1 TVNHPQG
8 LATGQGN
15 LYVADTE
22 NNLIRAI
29 DLSSFDVTTIVGTG
43 ETSNDR
49 GGARALARLADAYVD
64 DAFGA
69 AHRAHATTEGVAHE
83 LPAVAGLLLEDEV
96 STLSGLLR
104 EPSRPFVVLLGGAK
118 VSDKI
123 DVIDASTGGT
133 NEGRLYSY
141 GANGASDRAFGSLA
155 SGSTG
160 TIDRGI
166 RLINGTGMT
175 LTQFMLQYDGEQWR
189 MGTNNDAINSLAVAY
204 RFFAPATGSLDAAG
218 YLDLPWAAFDSPR
231 VNTDP
236 GSAFSLDGNA
246 PINREAEITAWVGPI
261 DWMPDDELWIRFR
274 DLNDGGFD
282 HGLGVDDFR
291 FEAVPEPSTIGLL
304 AVGVLWLGVWRFRR
318 RGARS
323 VG

>member
-1 TVNHPQG
+1 MTKIRLGSALLVVQCFGAWIAPISAQVNYNSVGETLVETFDALP
-8 LATGQGN
+8 TGE
-15 LYVADTE
+15 ADTPW
-22 NNLIRAI
+22 
-29 DLSSFDVTTIVGTG
+29 
-43 ETSNDR
+43 
-49 GGARALARLADAYVD
+49 ADNATLPGWYAAYD
-64 DAFGA
+64 
-69 AHRAHATTEGVAHE
+69 
-83 LPAVAGLLLEDEV
+83 
-96 STLSGLLR
+96 
-104 EPSRPFVVLLGGAK
+104 
-118 VSDKI
+118 SDKI
-123 DVIDASTGGT
+123 EVIAASTGGT